1 MCARLYGRRG
11 ARNRAMRAVTA
22 DKQAEPVE
30 VVADGWVRGAR
41 GVDRAGVSL
50 RLGSNTNTG
59 AGIGVSCGCGGGAR
73 LRPASAA
80 PMLMPPRCAAT
91 RCTRPPPPWP
101 RNTGWSWSK
110 RSTLPACVALVG
122 PANVA
127 STVPW
132 LMPPWPRCGACSAA
146 KLVGTVPIWRKPTGI
161 FRRRR
166 PARAVGGESQ
176 TSRWPIESSTASTAA
191 RGSIVIWVL
200 RSTSPDSANPTGVNR
215 VPPGVARWQDV
226 EPRMRPNAPAGDAAG
241 NEAST
246 PHHHH
251 PVDQTGTASPQGET
265 A

>member
-1 MCARLYGRRG
+1 MAGFEVPEGWTAQAYRFALDPTPTHVRALASRAPSRRWRTTQARVGRTHAHG
-11 ARNRAMRAVTA
+11 
-22 DKQAEPVE
+22 
-30 VVADGWVRGAR
+30 
-41 GVDRAGVSL
+41 
-50 RLGSNTNTG
+50 
-59 AGIGVSCGCGGGAR
+59 
-73 LRPASAA
+73 
-80 PMLMPPRCAAT
+80 AAT

-246 PHHHH
+246 PHHH